1 MNEIAFTALID
12 GFCKNGF
19 LDDALLALKEM
30 RECRIKPSVVCY
42 NALIN
47 GYCKLGRMEEARQ
60 LVDEMEAKG
69 VKPDVVTYSTILSGY
84 CKIGDTDSAFEL
96 NRKMV
101 KKGVVPDAITYSS
114 LIRGLCEEK
123 RLSDACELFEK
134 MLQLGLQP
142 DEFTYTILIDG
153 HCKEGDV
160 EKALSLHDEMIKK
173 GVLPDVVTYSVLIDG
188 LSKSA
193 RTKEAQRLLFK
204 LYYED
209 PVPDNIK
216 YEALMRCCR
225 KAEFKSV
232 VALLKGFSMKGL
244 MNEADKVYQSML
256 DRDWKLDGSVY
267 GVLIHGHCRGGNV
280 LKALNFHKKM
290 LQCGFPPN
298 STSTISL
305 VRGLFEE
312 GMTVEADTVIQELLN
327 CCSLADAETSKAL
340 IDLNRKEGNVDAV
353 VDVLRGMTRDGLL
366 PSSG

>member
-1 MNEIAFTALID
+1 ML
-12 GFCKNGF
+12 
-19 LDDALLALKEM
+19 
-30 RECRIKPSVVCY
+30 
-42 NALIN
+42 
-47 GYCKLGRMEEARQ
+47 
-60 LVDEMEAKG
+60 
-69 VKPDVVTYSTILSGY
+69 
-84 CKIGDTDSAFEL
+84 
-96 NRKMV
+96 
-101 KKGVVPDAITYSS
+101 KKGVIPDAITYSS

-134 MLQLGLQP
+134 MLQLGLHP

-173 GVLPDVVTYSVLIDG
+173 RVLPDVVTYSVLIDG

-209 PVPDNIK
+209 PIPDNIK

-267 GVLIHGHCRGGNV
+267 GVLIHGHCRGGNI

-305 VRGLFEE
+305 VRG
-312 GMTVEADTVIQELLN
+312 
-327 CCSLADAETSKAL
+327 SY
-340 IDLNRKEGNVDAV
+340 
-353 VDVLRGMTRDGLL
+353 
-366 PSSG
+366 